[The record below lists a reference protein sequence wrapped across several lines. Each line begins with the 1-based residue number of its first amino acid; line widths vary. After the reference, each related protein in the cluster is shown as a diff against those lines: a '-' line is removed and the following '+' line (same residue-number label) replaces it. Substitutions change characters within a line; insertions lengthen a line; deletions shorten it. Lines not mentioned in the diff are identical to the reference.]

1 MFSFVFDLNNS
12 SRKYLH
18 SIDFLRG
25 ITALGV
31 VVYHFLNHTDASGDL
46 LNNEDSLK
54 SASGILPSIVF
65 IFFSLSGFVIAMSM
79 HKNQFRLK
87 NIGGFLARRWVRIE
101 IPYVASIV
109 VYLGIAIAWSI
120 KDGSAVSVDFLQ
132 VFHHLFYTIPFTD
145 YAWFNEIYWTLAL
158 EFQFYILIALAF
170 PFFNA
175 NNWMVRYGSLA
186 AFSALGLL
194 IPDNRLLFQYA
205 PMFVVGIVLYF
216 HHFSATKTHSF
227 AWALIALCLVQI
239 GFTFDIA
246 AALFIAASLILIPY
260 SISKKNLI
268 VRIGKM
274 GYSLYL
280 IHGAAGGSFLY
291 FLTKNELS
299 TGITYVA
306 LVGAM
311 LFSIGISYVFYR
323 LIELPSIKSAGRISF
338 GTKTSDSHDK

>member
-1 MFSFVFDLNNS
+1 MRNFVSDLNKS
-12 SRKYLH
+12 PRKYLH

-31 VVYHFLNHTDASGDL
+31 VLYHFLNHTDANGEL
-46 LNNEDSLK
+46 LNNDDTLR
-54 SASGILPSIVF
+54 SASVILPSIVF

-79 HKNQFRLK
+79 HKNQFQLK
-87 NIGGFLARRWVRIE
+87 NIGGFLGRRWVRIE

-109 VYLGIAIAWSI
+109 VYLGIAMAWSI
-120 KDGSAVSVDFLQ
+120 KDGSGVSIDFLQ

-158 EFQFYILIALAF
+158 EFQFYILIALLF
-170 PFFNA
+170 PLFNS
-175 NNWMVRYGSLA
+175 NNWVVRYGSLA
-186 AFSALGLL
+186 LFSALGLL
-194 IPDNRLLFQYA
+194 VPDNRIVLQYA

-216 HHFSATKTHSF
+216 HHFSATKTHPF
-227 AWALIALCLVQI
+227 AWGLIALCLVQI

-260 SISKKNLI
+260 SISKKNI
-268 VRIGKM
+268 IARIGKI

-280 IHGAAGGSFLY
+280 IHGAAGGSLLY

-299 TGITYVA
+299 TGVKYAAVF
-306 LVGAM
+306 GAV
-311 LFSIGISYVFYR
+311 LFSLGISYLFYR
-323 LIELPSIKSAGRISF
+323 LIELPSIKGAGRISF
-338 GTKTSDSHDK
+338 GPKPSDSHDK